1 MSARAGGGLH
11 YTFTCPSCSG
21 SFSILLEKIPPVQA
35 RFRCPH
41 CQKPMD
47 FPSRDEARVYAQLQ
61 NKSGKPSAN
70 SAPSSETK
78 PAPPEDPGGMPPV
91 TTKFRI
97 QRSGFEKD
105 VYDRRGIRN
114 LIRTAAV
121 DEKDLVHVDDATPV
135 PAGTLPYL
143 QSLFALRR
151 KSRGTPP
158 PCCRTHTE
166 KVAFFQC
173 HDTGRP
179 LCEDCALE
187 KKFGGTTIRVC
198 QHCGGAAGELPP
210 S

>member
-1 MSARAGGGLH
+1 
-11 YTFTCPSCSG
+11 
-21 SFSILLEKIPPVQA
+21 
-35 RFRCPH
+35 
-41 CQKPMD
+41 MD
-47 FPSRDEARVYAQLQ
+47 FPSREEARVYAQLQ
-61 NKSGKPSAN
+61 SKSGK
-70 SAPSSETK
+70 APSN
-78 PAPPEDPGGMPPV
+78 PAPTRETTPGASEDAGGMPAA
-91 TTKFRI
+91 TTRFRI
-97 QRSGFEKD
+97 QKSGFEKD

-121 DEKDLVHVDDATPV
+121 DEKDLVAVDDAAPV
-135 PAGTLPYL
+135 AAGTLPYL

-187 KKFGGTTIRVC
+187 KKFGGTAIRVC
-198 QHCGGAAGELPP
+198 QHCGGTAGELPP